1 MGNLMIRNEK
11 GIITH
16 LGDRATAAVESAEKG
31 EEVVLTVNGV
41 RFSKIIDKQEIKL

>member
-16 LGDRATAAVESAEKG
+16 LGDRATAAVEAAEKG
-31 EEVVLTVNGV
+31 EEVILTVNGEK
-41 RFSKIIDKQEIKL
+41 FSKIIDRREIKL